1 LHLFHDK
8 LLSIAREV
16 AFRSGERLLRQ
27 GETARGAFL
36 VGRGE
41 VEARV
46 ALPGG
51 GTLSVARLGA
61 GDVFGETALM
71 ERGVCMAS
79 VVAKSDVAGWFVER
93 EDFRA
98 AVAGRDSASLE
109 IQKWLTRVLSRK
121 LRAANALLREHRAA
135 EARPARPAQVHER
148 TAPSFDYRA
157 GLRRPMLAFFDGF
170 DAHEIAALT
179 EGCAVFE
186 LPRGA
191 ALFQAEAP
199 AESAFLVVRG
209 AVEVLLPQG
218 TLERRITIAG
228 PGELVGYLAA
238 LERRPHWA
246 SARIRESA
254 CLIELG
260 AAKLVSRYEGTSGTS
275 LSLQRAIQRSLVQA
289 LARTNAQ
296 LIRLISHARLNAAR
310 GEAEDLEKALHGQ
323 IVLSDN

>member
-8 LLSIAREV
+8 LLSIGREV
-16 AFRSGERLLRQ
+16 GFRSGERLLRQ
-27 GETARGAFL
+27 GEAARGAFL
-36 VGRGE
+36 IGSGE
-41 VEARV
+41 VEAQV

-51 GTLSVARLGA
+51 GRLSVARLGA

-135 EARPARPAQVHER
+135 EAGPARPAQVHAR
-148 TAPSFDYRA
+148 AAPDFDYRPF
-157 GLRRPMLAFFDGF
+157 LPLLAFFEGF
-170 DAHEIAALT
+170 DGYEIAALT

-260 AAKLVSRYEGTSGTS
+260 AAKLVSHYEGSSGTS

>member
-8 LLSIAREV
+8 LLSIGREV
-16 AFRSGERLLRQ
+16 GFRSGERLLRQ
-27 GETARGAFL
+27 GEAARGAFL
-36 VGRGE
+36 IGSGE
-41 VEARV
+41 VEAQV

-79 VVAKSDVAGWFVER
+79 VVAKSDVAGWFIER
-93 EDFRA
+93 DDFRA
-98 AVAGRDSASLE
+98 MVAGRDSASLE
-109 IQKWLTRVLSRK
+109 IQKWLTRVLSEK
-121 LRAANALLREHRAA
+121 LRAANARLREHRAA
-135 EARPARPAQVHER
+135 EARPAQPPQAPAR
-148 TAPSFDYRA
+148 SAPGFDYRPF
-157 GLRRPMLAFFDGF
+157 LPLLAFFEGF
-170 DAHEIAALT
+170 EADEISALT
-179 EGCAVFE
+179 ESCAVFE

-191 ALFQAEAP
+191 TLFQAEAP

-209 AVEVLLPQG
+209 AVEVILPQG
-218 TLERRITIAG
+218 TIERRITIAG

-246 SARIRESA
+246 YARIRESA
-254 CLIELG
+254 CLMEFG
-260 AAKLVSRYEGTSGTS
+260 ADRLLSHYEGASGTS
-275 LSLQRAIQRSLVQA
+275 ISLQRAIHRSLLQA
-289 LARTNAQ
+289 LARTDAQ

-323 IVLSDN
+323 IVVNK

>member
-8 LLSIAREV
+8 LLSIGREV

-27 GETARGAFL
+27 GEAARGAFL
-36 VGRGE
+36 IGLGE
-41 VEARV
+41 VEAQV

-51 GTLSVARLGA
+51 GRLSVARLGA
-61 GDVFGETALM
+61 GELFGETALM

-79 VVAKSDVAGWFVER
+79 VVARSDVAGWFVQR
-93 EDFRA
+93 DDFRA
-98 AVAGRDSASLE
+98 AVAGRDSAALE
-109 IQKWLTRVLSRK
+109 IQKWLTGVLSRK

-135 EARPARPAQVHER
+135 EARPAIAAQAHARRAPGFDCRPFL
-148 TAPSFDYRA
+148 P
-157 GLRRPMLAFFDGF
+157 LLAFFEGF
-170 DAHEIAALT
+170 EAHEIAALT
-179 EGCAVFE
+179 EGCEVFE

-191 ALFQAEAP
+191 ALFRAEAP

-209 AVEVLLPQG
+209 ALEVLLPQG
-218 TLERRITIAG
+218 TVERRITVAG

-246 SARIRESA
+246 CARVRESA
-254 CLIELG
+254 CLMELA
-260 AAKLVSRYEGTSGTS
+260 AAKLLAHYEGASGTS
-275 LSLQRAIQRSLVQA
+275 LSLQRAIHRSLVQA

-296 LIRLISHARLNAAR
+296 IIRLISHARLNAAR

-323 IVLSDN
+323 IVLNP